1 MDKPRLICPKCG
13 TADRL
18 GFFQTQMVLYSLVD
32 VDDDWPLPE
41 ALASLVHTCAMG
53 VLTGREQEDMDAF
66 HKESQAILDRVK
78 MLKEKK

>member
-1 MDKPRLICPKCG
+1 MIVDSEKTLVKIFIETRCSPG
-13 TADRL
+13 
-18 GFFQTQMVLYSLVD
+18 YSSHVEEFD

-41 ALASLVHTCAMG
+41 ALASILHTCAMG

-66 HKESQAILDRVK
+66 NKALQDILDRVE

>member
-1 MDKPRLICPKCG
+1 MIVDSEKTLVRISIETKCSPESSSHVEE
-13 TADRL
+13 
-18 GFFQTQMVLYSLVD
+18 FD

-66 HKESQAILDRVK
+66 HKALQDILDRVE